1 MEKAVDRE
9 ADVKKKMDEVFQQ
22 VEAQKGTAIQSA
34 FATFI
39 ESKHYKKGYIC
50 RGQYLV
56 D

>member
-1 MEKAVDRE
+1 MDRE

-39 ESKHYKKGYIC
+39 ESKHCTRRVIFAGDSI
-50 RGQYLV
+50 LLIN
-56 D
+56 